1 MGRAFRVGFRGWG
14 GGGDSVTPQKESTF
28 LGNCIKEEVSCES
41 KEKISKTIS
50 LICLTACF

>member
-1 MGRAFRVGFRGWG
+1 MGRAFGVGFRGWG

>member
-1 MGRAFRVGFRGWG
+1 MGRAFGVGFRGWG

-41 KEKISKTIS
+41 KEKYI
-50 LICLTACF
+50 